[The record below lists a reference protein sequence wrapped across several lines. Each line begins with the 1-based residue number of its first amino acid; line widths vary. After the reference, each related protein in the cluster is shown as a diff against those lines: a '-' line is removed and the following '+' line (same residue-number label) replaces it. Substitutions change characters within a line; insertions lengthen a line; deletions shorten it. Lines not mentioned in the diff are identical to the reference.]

1 MDPEFWNQRYSGDD
15 YFYGTA
21 PNAFVAESAGLIPS
35 GPVLC
40 LAEGE
45 GRNAAFLA
53 SCGHSVTAMDQ
64 STAGL
69 AKAQRLASA
78 RGVAINFVAGDL
90 AEFVISPGAWA
101 GVIATFAHLPQP
113 LRRDV
118 HRRVVAGLRPG
129 GVYLLEAYTPEQM
142 KYKTGGPVN
151 QPELLMQL
159 KDLRTELAGL
169 ELVIARE
176 LIRDVNEEPGH
187 RGLSAVVQVAGRK
200 PL

>member
-1 MDPEFWNQRYSGDD
+1 MDPEFWNQRYSGED
-15 YFYGTA
+15 YFYGTS
-21 PNAFVAESAGLIPS
+21 PNAFVAESAGLIPP

-45 GRNAAFLA
+45 GRNAVFLA
-53 SCGHSVTAMDQ
+53 SRGHSVTAMDQ

-69 AKAQRLASA
+69 AKARWLASA

-90 AEFVISPGAWA
+90 AEFVITPGSWT
-101 GVIATFAHLPQP
+101 GVVATFAHLPQP

-118 HRRVVAGLRPG
+118 HRRVVDGLRAG
-129 GVYLLEAYTPEQM
+129 GVYLLEAYTPEQV

-176 LIRDVNEEPGH
+176 LVRDVNEEPGH
-187 RGLSAVVQVAGRK
+187 RGLSAVVQVAARK

>member
-1 MDPEFWNQRYSGDD
+1 MEPEFWNQRYGGNE
-15 YFYGTA
+15 YFYGTS
-21 PNAFVAESAGLIPS
+21 PNAFIAESVSLIPP

-45 GRNAAFLA
+45 GRNAVFLA
-53 SCGHSVTAMDQ
+53 ASGHAVTAMDQ

-69 AKAQRLASA
+69 AKARRLAAA
-78 RGVAINFVAGDL
+78 RNVAVDTVAGDL
-90 AEFVISPGAWA
+90 ADFTIGSKAWA
-101 GVIATFAHLPQP
+101 GIVATFVHLPQP

-118 HRRVVAGLRPG
+118 HRRVIEGLQPG
-129 GVYLLEAYTPEQM
+129 GIYLLEAYTPEQV

-159 KDLRTELAGL
+159 ADLRKELAGL
-169 ELVIARE
+169 ELLIARE
-176 LIRDVNEEPGH
+176 LIRDVQEEPGH
-187 RGLSAVVQVAGRK
+187 RGLSAVVQVAARK

>member
-1 MDPEFWNQRYSGDD
+1 MDPEFWNQRYSGED
-15 YFYGTA
+15 YFYGTS
-21 PNAFVAESAGLIPS
+21 PNAFVAESAGLIPA

-53 SCGHSVTAMDQ
+53 SRGHSVTAMDQ
-64 STAGL
+64 SSAGL
-69 AKAQRLASA
+69 AKARRLAAA
-78 RGVAINFVAGDL
+78 RGVTINFVAGDL
-90 AEFVISPGAWA
+90 ADFVINPGTWA
-101 GVIATFAHLPQP
+101 GIVATFAHLPQP

-118 HRRVVAGLRPG
+118 HRRVAEGLRPG
-129 GVYLLEAYTPEQM
+129 GVYLLEAYTPEQV

-159 KDLRTELAGL
+159 ADLRKELAGL
-169 ELVIARE
+169 ELVVARE
-176 LIRDVNEEPGH
+176 LVRDVNEEPGH
-187 RGLSAVVQVAGRK
+187 RGLSAVVQVAARK